1 MELHNNIA
9 QNNPKKNDNKMTEE
23 INEEMKKTIIELFS
37 KISKIHGLSRSVGE
51 VYGCIYAS
59 HNPLCIDDIMEE
71 LGISRGNVSMNLN
84 KLEKLGF
91 IKKVWVKGERKQYYA
106 PLYGFSSI
114 LDIAGQKHN
123 LFLDACNKLR
133 KLNEKSNEENEFI
146 IEKLQSLEKMEKL
159 LKKILVT
166 IKEINKNSNEGC
178 SKTFCEHDKDNTKP
192 DCS

>member
-1 MELHNNIA
+1 MELHNNIT
-9 QNNPKKNDNKMTEE
+9 KNELKEKDNKMKEE

-37 KISKIHGLSRSVGE
+37 KISKIHGLSKSVGE

-91 IKKVWVKGERKQYYA
+91 IKKVWVKGERKQYYE
-106 PLYGFSSI
+106 PLCGFSSI
-114 LDIAGQKHN
+114 LDIVGHKHA
-123 LFLDACNKLR
+123 LFLDASTKLR
-133 KLNEKSNEENEFI
+133 ELNEKSNGENELI
-146 IEKLQSLEKMEKL
+146 LDKLQNLEKMEKL

-166 IKEINKNSNEGC
+166 IKEINKNSNSGC
-178 SKTFCEHDKDNTKP
+178 SKTFCEHNNDNEKP
-192 DCS
+192 D